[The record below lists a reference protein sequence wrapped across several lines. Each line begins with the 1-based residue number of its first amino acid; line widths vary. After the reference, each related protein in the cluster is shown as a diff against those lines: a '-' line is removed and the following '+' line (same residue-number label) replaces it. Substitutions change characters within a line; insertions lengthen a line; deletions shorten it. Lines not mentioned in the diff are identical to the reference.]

1 MGHTQMAICGEL
13 IHVELQRESI
23 HRQFYKDQ

>member
-13 IHVELQRESI
+13 IHVDLQREAI
-23 HRQFYKDQ
+23 HKQVHRDQ